1 MKTFLCLIALCT
13 TFLFSKVYASN
24 PDDILRTW
32 LYLNEKNE
40 QVKIEVYKEGDRYYG
55 KIIWLQVPNY
65 TQEFLDE
72 NNHPEKDNPNIKV
85 GGPKIDFKSPD
96 ANHRNDP
103 IIGLVI
109 LRGVKYDD
117 GEWNDGHVYKA
128 DEGKLY
134 TCYAKLV
141 EPDKLKLKGYILG
154 MPFLGKTRYWA
165 RVKQ

>member
-1 MKTFLCLIALCT
+1 MKTILSYVTVFLAL
-13 TFLFSKVYASN
+13 FISKSYATD
-24 PDDILRTW
+24 PDDIVGTW
-32 LYLNEKNE
+32 MYLNEKNE

-55 KIIWLQVPNY
+55 KIAWLEVPNY
-65 TQEFLDE
+65 TQEYLDE
-72 NNHPEKDNPNIKV
+72 NKHPEKDNPNIKV
-85 GGPKIDFKSPD
+85 GAPKIDYKNPD

-103 IIGLVI
+103 VIGLVI

-128 DEGKLY
+128 DEGKMY

-154 MPFLGKTRYWA
+154 MPFLGKTRYWT